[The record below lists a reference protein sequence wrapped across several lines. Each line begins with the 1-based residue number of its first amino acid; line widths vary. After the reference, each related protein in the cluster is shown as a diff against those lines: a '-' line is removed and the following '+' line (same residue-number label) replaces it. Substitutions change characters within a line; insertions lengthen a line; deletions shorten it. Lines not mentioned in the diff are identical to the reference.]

1 MRRGIFRNKKGVEE
15 PTTADIM
22 AVVGT
27 IVIAVS
33 IVVVF
38 SVNAPSSIESVE
50 VVLEEAE
57 KGAAARMMMSAI
69 LSSYDEDLEMTGAQ
83 IISRMGADRQW
94 AQDVGLDKL
103 ETILS
108 GRWTNFKFEIRF
120 IDTGDS
126 VIWELQSTAPK
137 EGEIGE
143 IIQYL
148 PNLRR
153 IETLQAKTKVVW
165 GVTIPYFETVVS
177 TNIDRI
183 RLKLETWNLVNI
195 AEQAAAQ
202 QAQTGT
208 PGTSGT
214 SGTSEYEDPF
224 TPQRY
229 GGGPLIV

>member
-1 MRRGIFRNKKGVEE
+1 MRRGLFRNTKAVEE

-38 SVNAPSSIESVE
+38 SVNVPSSIESRE

-57 KGAAARMMMSAI
+57 KGAASRMMMSAI
-69 LSSYDEDLEMTGAQ
+69 LSSYDEDIDMTGAQ

-94 AQDVGLDKL
+94 ALDVGLDKL

-108 GRWTNFKFEIRF
+108 GRWTNFRFELWF
-120 IDTGDS
+120 MDTGDS
-126 VIWELQSTAPK
+126 VIWELGSMPQRRQ
-137 EGEIGE
+137 EIGE

-148 PNLRR
+148 P
-153 IETLQAKTKVVW
+153 IVKDEIK
-165 GVTIPYFETVVS
+165 
-177 TNIDRI
+177 IDRI
-183 RLKLETWNLVNI
+183 RLKLETWNLVNV

-202 QAQTGT
+202 QAPTGTTGTSGT
-208 PGTSGT
+208 PGTSG
-214 SGTSEYEDPF
+214 YEDPF

-229 GGGPLIV
+229 GGGHLIV

>member
-1 MRRGIFRNKKGVEE
+1 MRRGLFRNTKAVEE

-38 SVNAPSSIESVE
+38 SVNIPSSIESVE

-69 LSSYDEDLEMTGAQ
+69 LSSYDEDINMTGAQ

-108 GRWTNFKFEIRF
+108 GRWINFKFELWF
-120 IDTGDS
+120 MDTGDS
-126 VIWELQSTAPK
+126 VIWESGSMPQRRQ
-137 EGEIGE
+137 EIGE

-153 IETLQAKTKVVW
+153 TETLQMKTKMVFGISV
-165 GVTIPYFETVVS
+165 PYFETVVS
-177 TNIDRI
+177 TNTDRI

-195 AEQAAAQ
+195 AEEAAAQ
-202 QAQTGT
+202 QAQPGT
-208 PGTSGT
+208 TGTSG
-214 SGTSEYEDPF
+214 YEDPF
-224 TPQRY
+224 TPQRW
-229 GGGPLIV
+229 GGGHLIV

>member
-94 AQDVGLDKL
+94 ARDVGEDKL
-103 ETILS
+103 EGIFLLKS
-108 GRWTNFKFEIRF
+108 ADISSVMWVHFKFGIEFMDSGESIIWKSGISPRASEEI
-120 IDTGDS
+120 S
-126 VIWELQSTAPK
+126 
-137 EGEIGE
+137 E

-148 PNLRR
+148 PIISRNNQNVNR
-153 IETLQAKTKVVW
+153 IKLILHTW
-165 GVTIPYFETVVS
+165 DS
-177 TNIDRI
+177 NSDRATQFGLI
-183 RLKLETWNLVNI
+183 K
-195 AEQAAAQ
+195 
-202 QAQTGT
+202 
-208 PGTSGT
+208 
-214 SGTSEYEDPF
+214 D
-224 TPQRY
+224 
-229 GGGPLIV
+229 GGHN